1 MVCVVQRV
9 QYAAVSVGGSEV
21 ARIGP
26 GLLLLVGIAK
36 TDVPDSA
43 MKLAEC
49 LSKLRVL
56 EDAEGRMGRS
66 LLDGGEVL
74 AVSQFTLLADFSKGN
89 RPSFHH
95 AMASEA
101 ARPLFDS
108 FVAALTT
115 KLGRSVMTGI
125 FGATMCVDLANDGP
139 ATFVVEA

>member
-9 QYAAVSVGGSEV
+9 QYAAVSVAGSEV

-36 TDVPDSA
+36 KDGPDSTVR
-43 MKLAEC
+43 LAEYV
-49 LSKLRVL
+49 SKLRVL

-101 ARPLFDS
+101 ARTLFDS
-108 FVAALTT
+108 FVAELSTR
-115 KLGRSVMTGI
+115 LGRPVQTGV
-125 FGATMCVDLANDGP
+125 FGATMRVDLANDGP
-139 ATFVVEA
+139 ATFTVEA

>member
-9 QYAAVSVGGSEV
+9 QYAAVSVAGAEV

-26 GLLLLVGIAK
+26 GLLLLIGIAK
-36 TDVPDSA
+36 TDATDSA
-43 MKLAEC
+43 VRLAEDV
-49 LSKLRVL
+49 SKLRVL

-101 ARPLFDS
+101 ARPLFDG
-108 FVAALTT
+108 FVAELSTR
-115 KLGRSVMTGI
+115 LGRPVQTGV
-125 FGATMCVDLANDGP
+125 FGATMRVDLANDGP

>member
-9 QYAAVSVGGSEV
+9 QYAAVSVAGSEV

-36 TDVPDSA
+36 TDGTDSA
-43 MKLAEC
+43 VRLAENV
-49 LSKLRVL
+49 SKLRVL

-101 ARPLFDS
+101 ARPLFDG
-108 FVAALTT
+108 FVAELSTR
-115 KLGRSVMTGI
+115 LGRPVQTGV
-125 FGATMCVDLANDGP
+125 FGATMRVDLANDGP